1 MKWTF
6 SHDKVRNQV
15 SKTLQSYPD
24 AILVRWYNSDTG
36 KMNGEKIKAI
46 HDSRTPDADGFAKT
60 ALYAA
65 ACSTSARDPVLFVCI
80 AGSEQWF
87 GKEGPEHMYFRRVQL
102 RREVL
107 EPKMILD
114 TVFFTKSNL
123 SAECDFANMGVSMDL
138 QPLNPRILK
147 PQQLCLD
154 EIQTDIQ
161 FDGNAVLD
169 DLDDLHSD
177 GTEAVN
183 RWSGIK
189 KLGADNLSAEFKA
202 VKKLTIKIQGKHGP
216 KVCFDYEGDKLWV
229 PKEKQEATRPYAD
242 NPNIQFLVRWG
253 PNGFEFMVE
262 DADYVCP
269 DENEVHA
276 KWTGKQ
282 LNTDKIPVKSMP
294 QAIKSIGFQQLR
306 GRNLSS
312 FVQLDGQQ
320 DRYWLPASVT
330 ETILMRLK
338 QDMSI
343 DITAESVKKGAEYQ
357 YLHHHF
363 LNRTEEMRK
372 RGNARVVGQPNPE
385 ILISIVD
392 ADGLEYVF
400 QRLTEKEKKRKMD
413 QIS

>member
-1 MKWTF
+1 
-6 SHDKVRNQV
+6 VL
-15 SKTLQSYPD
+15 TLALAQTISASLALVD
-24 AILVRWYNSDTG
+24 ARTLSLVL
-36 KMNGEKIKAI
+36 
-46 HDSRTPDADGFAKT
+46 
-60 ALYAA
+60 AL
-65 ACSTSARDPVLFVCI
+65 SSAHTL
-80 AGSEQWF
+80 
-87 GKEGPEHMYFRRVQL
+87 
-102 RREVL
+102 
-107 EPKMILD
+107 
-114 TVFFTKSNL
+114 TL
-123 SAECDFANMGVSMDL
+123 SLA
-138 QPLNPRILK
+138 
-147 PQQLCLD
+147 
-154 EIQTDIQ
+154 
-161 FDGNAVLD
+161 LD
-169 DLDDLHSD
+169 DLQSD
-177 GTEAVN
+177 GTEAVSK
-183 RWSGIK
+183 WSGIQ
-189 KLGADNLSAEFKA
+189 KLGAYNLSAEFKA
-202 VKKLTIKIQGKHGP
+202 VKQLTIKTQGKHGL
-216 KVCFDYEGDKLWV
+216 KVCFDYEGSKLWV

-253 PNGFEFMVE
+253 PNGFEFIVE
-262 DADYVCP
+262 DAENVCS

-282 LNTDKIPVKSMP
+282 LNTAKIPVKSMP

-320 DRYWLPASVT
+320 DWYWLPASVT

-343 DITAESVKKGAEYQ
+343 DITTESVKKGAEYQ

-392 ADGLEYVF
+392 ADGLEYVS
-400 QRLTEKEKKRKMD
+400 QRLTANEMKRKID